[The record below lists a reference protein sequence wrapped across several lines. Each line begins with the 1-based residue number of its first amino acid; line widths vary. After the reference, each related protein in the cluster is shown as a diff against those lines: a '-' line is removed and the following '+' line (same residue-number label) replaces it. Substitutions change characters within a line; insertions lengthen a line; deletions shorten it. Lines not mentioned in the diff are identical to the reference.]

1 MKSKVFFSSE
11 ITPEKVVELFHAAA
25 NDLPGGILPGKVA
38 VKLHSGEP
46 GNQNFLKPE
55 FWQPVVND
63 VHGTVVECNTAYDGG
78 RNTTEK
84 HRETME
90 KHGWSKHFT
99 VDIMDAEG
107 PDAELLIPNGKRIK
121 KVQVGKNMLNYG
133 SMLVLS
139 HFKGH
144 PMGGFG
150 GALKQLS
157 IGCASSYGKAY
168 IHGAGEPEKIWT
180 GDHDS
185 FLESMADAAEAVV
198 RHFNGDMV
206 FINVMKNMSVDCDC
220 CAVAEDPCMADIGIL
235 ASLDPIAVDRACLD
249 LVYASDD
256 PGRDHLLERIESRN
270 GAHTVDAA
278 AELGFGSK
286 EYELIKL

>member
-55 FWQPVVND
+55 FWRPVVND

-107 PDAELLIPNGKRIK
+107 PDAELSIPNGKRIK

-235 ASLDPIAVDRACLD
+235 ASLDPIAIDRACLD

-270 GAHTVDAA
+270 GAHTIDAA

-286 EYELIKL
+286 EYELVKL

>member
-11 ITPEKVVELFHAAA
+11 ITAEKVVELFHAAA

-55 FWQPVVND
+55 FWRPVVNV
-63 VHGTVVECNTAYDGG
+63 VHGTMVECNTAYDGG

-121 KVQVGKNMLNYG
+121 KVQVGKNMLNYD

-198 RHFNGDMV
+198 RHFNGNMV

-220 CAVAEDPCMADIGIL
+220 CSVAEDPCMADIGIL

-286 EYELIKL
+286 EYELVKL